1 MAQQAKCD
9 PALVIALFALTMA
22 VSALGAILMHLLS

>member
-1 MAQQAKCD
+1 MLQQAKCD

-22 VSALGAILMHLLS
+22 TSAMAAILVHLLS

>member
-1 MAQQAKCD
+1 MAQPAKCD

-22 VSALGAILMHLLS
+22 TSALAAVVVHLLG